1 MQRRRAHVRD
11 RPEDVATG
19 RLLLAVTA
27 AVSLAAGST
36 LFTLSRVTS
45 STRASGPSRAVPRSD
60 FATSELAPSSEAN
73 AGTGIRSIA
82 DRIAAIDTADR
93 RQGIHPTSTSRQ
105 STAAQTASAKHGAG
119 SDDADETEVQS
130 QSRAVTTPS
139 NHKHHDR
146 PASSP
151 RHVFLGTDS
160 HRNEDLLPTID
171 PTPSIS
177 STAADVA
184 VNRDQTMQGRLSI
197 LLPGPGSGQG
207 RKTGE
212 NMCVIPVMGSH
223 ARCVEIIYKQMIS
236 YHHHD

>member
-11 RPEDVATG
+11 RPDDVATG

-27 AVSLAAGST
+27 AVSIAAGST

-73 AGTGIRSIA
+73 TGTAIRSIA

-93 RQGIHPTSTSRQ
+93 RQRLDPTSITRE
-105 STAAQTASAKHGAG
+105 STAVQTASAKHAAG

-130 QSRAVTTPS
+130 QSRAVTTS
-139 NHKHHDR
+139 SHHKHHHR

-151 RHVFLGTDS
+151 RHASLGTDS
-160 HRNEDLLPTID
+160 HRNEDLFPTID

-177 STAADVA
+177 STAADVV
-184 VNRDQTMQGRLSI
+184 VNRAERMQGRLSI
-197 LLPGPGSGQG
+197 LLPGSGFGQG

-223 ARCVEIIYKQMIS
+223 ARCVETIYKRMIS